1 MKELPAGSPSAN
13 RKSMNNYTEYGYRG
27 LEEVKNLQSEIEMLK
42 KQIAEENKE
51 KYALMQRVAE
61 LQQEVDEL
69 KSQIGAIV
77 R

>member
-1 MKELPAGSPSAN
+1 
-13 RKSMNNYTEYGYRG
+13 MNNYTEYGYRG
-27 LEEVKNLQSEIEMLK
+27 LEEVKSLQSEVEMLR
-42 KQIAEENKE
+42 KQLAEENKE
-51 KYALMQRVAE
+51 KYALMKRVKE